1 MARFKNGISP
11 VFHGWKSMRSGAC
24 FSFAGVFGSALLW
37 LASFKVVALWLGP
50 AGVGLYSQLRQIVQA
65 ATVAA
70 TYGGTNAVV
79 QGLSEREDES
89 DRFRFRVM
97 ASRLIGGTGAAMA
110 ILIFISA
117 PLLTRF
123 FLSSDDSALIA
134 SIRWLSLAVLLS
146 VGATYLM
153 AVLNGYRAY
162 GHLAAA
168 QIAGPSGLALALAAV
183 YFLGIDYR
191 PEMLVWLFILC
202 FGLSFGIGAWMVAHR
217 PRTYTAQTN
226 DSLTVRETSA
236 FLKFAFSTLMAALA
250 ATVALLLIRSWII
263 ESRGL
268 AFAGL
273 FDAGW
278 TLTFNYTTLFLTACS
293 TIYLPLLTRAT
304 EPARQKACMLKTAYL
319 VLGISTLVGYVMVMF
334 KTPLIRLLYSRE
346 FDMAGDL
353 LAILVVAVILRGVS
367 WVYGT
372 LIIATRSS
380 RTLLL
385 SDLLLNVGLLALVW
399 CCLRHRPMLE
409 ALGWAFVT
417 AHFLYLVFVV
427 EYVRRK
433 NGQMQRRR
441 IWPLVAVATLP
452 LIFRSDEA
460 QWVQLAIGLC
470 VSGIA
475 LYSYKTVM
483 T

>member
-1 MARFKNGISP
+1 MGQ
-11 VFHGWKSMRSGAC
+11 GGAVSLFLSETRRLGAY
-24 FSFAGVFGSALLW
+24 FSFAGVFVSALMW

-50 AGVGLYSQLRQIVQA
+50 AGVGLYSQLRQIIQA
-65 ATVAA
+65 ATIAA

-79 QGLSEREDES
+79 QGISARDDES
-89 DRFRFRVM
+89 DRLRFRVM

-110 ILIFISA
+110 LLIVISA
-117 PLLTRF
+117 PFLTRY
-123 FLSSDDSALIA
+123 FLSSDDEALIA
-134 SIRWLSLAVLLS
+134 SIRWLGVAVLLS
-146 VGATYLM
+146 VGATYLT

-162 GHLAAA
+162 GHLAAV
-168 QIAGPSGLALALAAV
+168 QIAGPLGLTMTLAAA
-183 YFLGIDYR
+183 YFLRIDYR

-202 FGLSFGIGAWMVAHR
+202 FGLSFGVGAWMVAHR
-217 PRTYTAQTN
+217 PRTYPALIN
-226 DSLTVRETSA
+226 GLSTVRETGA
-236 FLKFAFSTLMAALA
+236 FLKFALSTLVAALA

-304 EPARQKACMLKTAYL
+304 EPTHQKACMLKTAYL
-319 VLGISTLVGYVMVMF
+319 VLSVGTLVGYGMVMF
-334 KTPLIRLLYSRE
+334 KTPLIHLLYSRE
-346 FDMAGDL
+346 FDAAGDL
-353 LAILVVAVILRGVS
+353 LVILVVAVILRGVS

-372 LIIATRSS
+372 LLVATRSS

-385 SDLLLNVGLLALVW
+385 SDLFLNAGLVALVW
-399 CCLRHRPMLE
+399 CCLRYYPTLE
-409 ALGWAFVT
+409 VLGWAFVT
-417 AHFLYLVFVV
+417 AHFFYLIFVV
-427 EYVRRK
+427 EYVRWK

-441 IWPLVAVATLP
+441 IWPLVTVAALP
-452 LIFRSDEA
+452 LIVNWDQA
-460 QWVQLAIGLC
+460 QVVQLAIGFL

-475 LYSYKTVM
+475 LHSYKTVM
-483 T
+483 P